1 MFTSQLYSKLEE
13 NNDNKNG
20 VMKWSRK
27 KDIFNKKIVFIP
39 IEKGLHWVLCVV
51 INPGMIHNN
60 TTLNQN
66 NIEITYVLLFNSL
79 RTHYSGNSI
88 QKILNNIKRW
98 LNCVYKCEYPHKFQ
112 DEDCTIFD
120 NIKIYQPVGK

>member
-20 VMKWSRK
+20 VMKWSRN

-51 INPGMIHNN
+51 INPGMYD
-60 TTLNQN
+60 QC
-66 NIEITYVLLFNSL
+66 V
-79 RTHYSGNSI
+79 SI
-88 QKILNNIKRW
+88 KMMQRH
-98 LNCVYKCEYPHKFQ
+98 VM
-112 DEDCTIFD
+112 T
-120 NIKIYQPVGK
+120 G

>member
-20 VMKWSRK
+20 VMKWSRN

-60 TTLNQN
+60 TILNQY
-66 NIEITYVLLFNSL
+66 NIEITYALLFNSL
-79 RTHYSGNSI
+79 CSNGIGTSI
-88 QKILNNIKRW
+88 QNVLK
-98 LNCVYKCEYPHKFQ
+98 
-112 DEDCTIFD
+112 TI
-120 NIKIYQPVGK
+120 